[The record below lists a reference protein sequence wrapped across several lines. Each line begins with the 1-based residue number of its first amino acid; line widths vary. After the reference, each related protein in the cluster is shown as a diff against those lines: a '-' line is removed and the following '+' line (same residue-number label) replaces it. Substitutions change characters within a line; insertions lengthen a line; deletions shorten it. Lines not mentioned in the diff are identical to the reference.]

1 MSEPMTP
8 TDYEKRAQAIR
19 KTLDD
24 VANLVIQ
31 RSEINARMKASYDE
45 LEARGL
51 NRKAIKDAARLLA
64 VEEEKRFAYEKT
76 KAIVY
81 AALGWH
87 FQPDLFAADEQPE
100 KQEEDA
106 PRGIGAENVDLLD
119 GFDDRDD
126 PDEGETDDD
135 EDGNPDFTDTEIA
148 DSRRLAAAR

>member
-8 TDYEKRAQAIR
+8 TDYEKRAQKIR
-19 KTLDD
+19 TTLDD

-31 RSEINARMKASYDE
+31 RNEINSKMKAAYDD

-64 VEEEKRFAYEKT
+64 ADEEKRFAYEKT
-76 KAIVY
+76 KTIVY

-100 KQEEDA
+100 KQEEQA
-106 PRGIGAENVDLLD
+106 GIGAENLDLLD
-119 GFDDRDD
+119 AFDDRDD
-126 PDEGETDDD
+126 PDEAEAD
-135 EDGNPDFTDTEIA
+135 EDGNPDFTRAEQA
-148 DSRRLAAAR
+148 DSRRLAAVR